1 MYLNSLNIV
10 KNILP
15 QHSRKC
21 YSLHKFSSKLA
32 SGCSKKKHLRSTI
45 SRRLRTAFLKHL
57 ESKCLYISAYLCKRP
72 RKLLFGWGLNN
83 FLNPDKA
90 GLFEGSFLRSQKISI
105 SLSLSLENTILE
117 KPQGC
122 PIDHPPP
129 YPPPRP
135 LAGFLIKEVTIS

>member
-45 SRRLRTAFLKHL
+45 SKRLRTAFLKHL

-90 GLFEGSFLRSQKISI
+90 GLFEGSFLKSQKISI
-105 SLSLSLENTILE
+105 SLSLSRKHNFGKTTGV
-117 KPQGC
+117 PNW
-122 PIDHPPP
+122 PSTP
-129 YPPPRP
+129 PPPR
-135 LAGFLIKEVTIS
+135 LAPWLAFS